1 MKKSIYIKLFVVI
14 IMSIVLITLVVFFIN
29 SYNRKTNE
37 NLLLEKGYT
46 KSQINEFYNLSFDIK
61 TVLKYDNCNKI
72 DEILNKEFNK
82 NNLDNYLNQCILE
95 INTKNELIQNL
106 QQQKYYI
113 PDNLE
118 RYIAYSDNEK
128 SLKDVVTEVNCN
140 IDNEFYTNIKST
152 DLSKK
157 NLILVNKYY
166 SLDETYEPINPIVLT
181 TNKYTYWSGAVLDK
195 DAYDAFV
202 KLVDDAKE
210 LGYYLIDTS
219 AFRTYEY
226 QSYLFNKYLND
237 RGLEETLKSSAK
249 PGHSEHQT
257 GLSTDIV
264 KTGVSMY
271 DFGNTKEFTWLK
283 ENAHK
288 YGFILRYP
296 KGKEYLTGYKYEP
309 WHYRYVGVDVATYI
323 YENDIVFEEYYAY
336 FCEYKN
342 EC

>member
-1 MKKSIYIKLFVVI
+1 MKKSIYIKLFAII

-113 PDNLE
+113 PDNLQ
-118 RYIAYSDNEK
+118 RYIDYSDNEK

-140 IDNEFYTNIKST
+140 IDNEFYTNIKPT
-152 DLSKK
+152 DLSKN

-166 SLDETYEPINPIVLT
+166 SLDKTYEPINPIVLA
-181 TNKYTYWSGAVLDK
+181 TNKYTYWNGAVLDK

-202 KLVDDAKE
+202 KLVDDAQKLE
-210 LGYYLIDTS
+210 YYLIDTS
-219 AFRTYEY
+219 AFRTYDY
-226 QSYLFNKYLND
+226 QDYLFNKYLND
-237 RGLEETLKSSAK
+237 SGLEETLKLSAK

-257 GLSTDIV
+257 GLATDIV

-271 DFGNTKEFTWLK
+271 EFGNTKEFTWLK

-296 KGKEYLTGYKYEP
+296 EGKEHLTGYKYEP
-309 WHYRYVGVDVATYI
+309 WHYRYVGVDVAKYI